1 MSCRDLK
8 NQTPLN
14 WRLKQLT
21 WGMIDQPKVGC
32 RNDRNGHVF
41 FGLQVMN
48 NGWLLV
54 GSWVADWD
62 EGMTKGFSLQWC
74 SSCVDH
80 VWLQDMTNHY
90 VSSSWWNIVV
100 SRIFMHILY
109 TFIIYSTTVAVFLRI
124 TKTTHRG
131 IVELSFP
138 SLPASKAT
146 DATLLDWIP
155 MGVHPFEKLCYW
167 PWNIQKGNDWI
178 PEIFSYKSRDQK
190 KTMLS

>member
-1 MSCRDLK
+1 
-8 NQTPLN
+8 
-14 WRLKQLT
+14 
-21 WGMIDQPKVGC
+21 
-32 RNDRNGHVF
+32 
-41 FGLQVMN
+41 MN

-109 TFIIYSTTVAVFLRI
+109 TILMLLIFMNWDFAVRELVIGGLASTVADNVDLAPCFFHEDWTFGYFFHSRYVEVAQVVLFMVWPIKR
-124 TKTTHRG
+124 R
-131 IVELSFP
+131 VELGTKFDLVQKFWTKKTLVSHSFP
-138 SLPASKAT
+138 VSILSILECFGASY
-146 DATLLDWIP
+146 L
-155 MGVHPFEKLCYW
+155 
-167 PWNIQKGNDWI
+167 Q
-178 PEIFSYKSRDQK
+178 
-190 KTMLS
+190 